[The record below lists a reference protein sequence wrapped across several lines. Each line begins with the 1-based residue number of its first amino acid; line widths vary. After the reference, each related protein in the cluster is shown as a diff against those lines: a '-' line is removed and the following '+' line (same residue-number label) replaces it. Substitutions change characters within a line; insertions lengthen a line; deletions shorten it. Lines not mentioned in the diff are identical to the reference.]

1 MLWICASD
9 FNEITRVHEKLG
21 GRLRLDRQ
29 KQDFRDTLDKCGFK
43 NLGYVGGKFAWY
55 NEQRE
60 GFTI

>member
-43 NLGYVGGKFAWY
+43 NLGYVGGKFA
-55 NEQRE
+55 
-60 GFTI
+60 